1 MRLAPEVERDVAP
14 PIHQAIKRIAARSNY
29 ATTLDG
35 AGFNTMDAEFGHRLA
50 EGHPSEWSRKMLY
63 QAWRICKRYRGQLAN
78 EGIDFDALPA
88 PPNPYDGVVTMVI
101 DSSRMDDAGVAQL
114 APPRSSTADRRCVL
128 VRDRA
133 GIPLEFAVAFEY
145 NPALVE
151 AIKMLPRGAWNQV
164 TKRWT
169 VPASTDLLSE
179 LNDFLHNYGFHGD
192 HDTVTFMQECL
203 LSARE
208 QREQAEAMAEL
219 SRAKIS
225 EFDVPTMS
233 KVDQYGRPQ
242 SLKPCQRAG
251 IEYAVK
257 AKRTFIGDQ
266 QGIGKTAEGIGTVEH
281 LSAFPCLIVCKN
293 RLKPNWARELAKWV
307 PHRSVTVLGAR
318 PDLFASSSDFVIINY
333 EALSKFKAFLHGRQ
347 WASVMVDESQK
358 LKSSSAIRTTAVRK
372 LVEAQD
378 TEVRLLLTGTPIMN
392 NPGEFVAQI
401 VILGQM
407 DAFGGSPKAYK
418 RRYVN
423 GMNLQALND
432 TLRKTCYIR
441 RTKSEVMTELEPK
454 LLAPVTLELTNREEY
469 ARAEDDVITW
479 IERHAAEDAAF
490 VLTLD
495 GMSTLARQ
503 EATKEHAADA
513 GRRAARAEAL
523 VRINAL
529 KYLAVK
535 GKLEPAIEWIKDFLE
550 SGEKLV
556 VFGERV
562 EIQRAIADHFPGC
575 ARLAATTRDGAR
587 PTTNGELYAEMD
599 RFQTDPDC
607 RLIVCGIDVG
617 GEGFTLTAASD
628 VVLMEFGWTPT
639 GIDQAGDRC
648 HREGQTDSV
657 TVWHLL
663 AENTI
668 DDWIMELIDRK
679 RRVVVAATDG
689 EEVEEV
695 ELLTEIMKRLV
706 EKRRAGAAA

>member
-1 MRLAPEVERDVAP
+1 
-14 PIHQAIKRIAARSNY
+14 
-29 ATTLDG
+29 
-35 AGFNTMDAEFGHRLA
+35 
-50 EGHPSEWSRKMLY
+50 
-63 QAWRICKRYRGQLAN
+63 
-78 EGIDFDALPA
+78 
-88 PPNPYDGVVTMVI
+88 MVI
-101 DSSRMDDAGVAQL
+101 DSSRMDDAGVTPL

-133 GIPLEFAVAFEY
+133 GIPLEFAIAFEY

-151 AIKMLPRGAWNQV
+151 AIKMLPRRAWNQV

-219 SRAKIS
+219 SRAKVS

-318 PDLFASSSDFVIINY
+318 PDLFSSSSDFVIINY
-333 EALSKFKAFLHGRQ
+333 EALSKFKVFLHGRQ

-358 LKSSSAIRTTAVRK
+358 LKSPSAIRTTAVRK

-490 VLTLD
+490 LRTLD
-495 GMSTLARQ
+495 ASARS
-503 EATKEHAADA
+503 
-513 GRRAARAEAL
+513 AARRRPRNTPPTRGAEQRGPRRWPGSTRSSTSPSRANWNPL
-523 VRINAL
+523 SNGSRTSSSPTRSSSCSGSASRFS
-529 KYLAVK
+529 APSPTTF
-535 GKLEPAIEWIKDFLE
+535 PAARGSPPPL
-550 SGEKLV
+550 GTV
-556 VFGERV
+556 
-562 EIQRAIADHFPGC
+562 PGPPPTSSC
-575 ARLAATTRDGAR
+575 MPRWTASR
-587 PTTNGELYAEMD
+587 PT
-599 RFQTDPDC
+599 R
-607 RLIVCGIDVG
+607 
-617 GEGFTLTAASD
+617 TAA
-628 VVLMEFGWTPT
+628 
-639 GIDQAGDRC
+639 
-648 HREGQTDSV
+648 
-657 TVWHLL
+657 
-663 AENTI
+663 
-668 DDWIMELIDRK
+668 
-679 RRVVVAATDG
+679 
-689 EEVEEV
+689 
-695 ELLTEIMKRLV
+695 
-706 EKRRAGAAA
+706 

>member
-35 AGFNTMDAEFGHRLA
+35 AGFNKPDAEFGHKLA
-50 EGHPSEWSRKMLY
+50 EGQPSEWSPKMLY
-63 QAWRICKRYRGQLAN
+63 QAWRMCNRYRGQLAN
-78 EGIDFDALPA
+78 EGIDFEALPV

-101 DSSRMDDAGVAQL
+101 DSSRMDDAGVTQL

-133 GIPLEFAVAFEY
+133 GIPLEFAIAFEY
-145 NPALVE
+145 NPALVA
-151 AIKMLPRGAWNQV
+151 AIKMLPRRAWNQV

-169 VPASTDLLSE
+169 VPASTDLLAE

-192 HDTVTFMQECL
+192 PDTVTFMQEGL
-203 LSARE
+203 VSARE
-208 QREQAEAMAEL
+208 RREQAEAMAEL
-219 SRAKIS
+219 SRAKVS
-225 EFDVPTMS
+225 EFDVPTLS

-266 QGIGKTAEGIGTVEH
+266 QGIGKTAEGIGTVEY
-281 LSAFPCLIVCKN
+281 LGAFPCLVVCKN

-307 PHRSVTVLGAR
+307 PHRSVSVLGAK

-333 EALSKFKAFLHGRQ
+333 EALNKYKVFLHGRQ

-358 LKSSSAIRTTAVRK
+358 LKSPSAIRTMAVRK
-372 LVEAQD
+372 LVDAQD

-392 NPGEFVAQI
+392 NPGEFIAQI
-401 VILGQM
+401 AILGQM

-418 RRYVN
+418 RRYVS

-469 ARAEDDVITW
+469 ERAEDDVITW

-490 VLTLD
+490 LRTLE
-495 GMSTLARQ
+495 GMSLPARQ
-503 EATKEHAADA
+503 QAIKDHAADA

-535 GKLEPAIEWIKDFLE
+535 GKLEAAIEWIEDFLE

-587 PTTNGELYAEMD
+587 ATTNDELYAEMD

-607 RLIVCGIDVG
+607 QLIVCGIDVG

-628 VVLMEFGWTPT
+628 VALMEFGWTPT

-648 HREGQTDSV
+648 HRQGQTDSV

-689 EEVEEV
+689 QEVEDV

>member
-35 AGFNTMDAEFGHRLA
+35 AGFNKPDAEFGHKLA
-50 EGHPSEWSRKMLY
+50 EGQPAEWSPKMLY
-63 QAWRICKRYRGQLAN
+63 QAWRLCNRYRGQLAN
-78 EGIDFDALPA
+78 EGIDFEALPV

-101 DSSRMDDAGVAQL
+101 DSGRMSDAGVTQL

-133 GIPLEFAVAFEY
+133 GVPLEFAIAFEY

-151 AIKMLPRGAWNQV
+151 AIKTLPRRTWNQV

-169 VPASTDLLSE
+169 VPASTDLLAD

-192 HDTVTFMQECL
+192 PDTVTFMQEGL
-203 LSARE
+203 VSARE
-208 QREQAEAMAEL
+208 RREQAEAMAEL
-219 SRAKIS
+219 SRAKVS
-225 EFDVPTMS
+225 EFDVPTLS
-233 KVDQYGRPQ
+233 KVDQHGRPQ

-266 QGIGKTAEGIGTVEH
+266 QGIGKTAEGIGTVEY
-281 LSAFPCLIVCKN
+281 LGAFPCLVVCKN

-307 PHRSVTVLGAR
+307 PHRSVSVLGAK

-333 EALSKFKAFLHGRQ
+333 EALNKYKAFLHGRH

-358 LKSSSAIRTTAVRK
+358 LKSPSAIRTMAVRR

-392 NPGEFVAQI
+392 NPGEFIAQI
-401 VILGQM
+401 AILGQM

-418 RRYVN
+418 RRYVS

-469 ARAEDDVITW
+469 ERAEDDVITW

-490 VLTLD
+490 LRTLD
-495 GMSTLARQ
+495 GMSIPARQ
-503 EATKEHAADA
+503 QAIKDHAADA

-535 GKLEPAIEWIKDFLE
+535 GKLEAAIEWIEDFLE

-562 EIQRAIADHFPGC
+562 EIQRAIADHFSGC

-587 PTTNGELYAEMD
+587 ATTNDELYAEMD

-607 RLIVCGIDVG
+607 HLIVCGIDVG

-689 EEVEEV
+689 QEVEDV

-706 EKRRAGAAA
+706 EKRRSGAAA